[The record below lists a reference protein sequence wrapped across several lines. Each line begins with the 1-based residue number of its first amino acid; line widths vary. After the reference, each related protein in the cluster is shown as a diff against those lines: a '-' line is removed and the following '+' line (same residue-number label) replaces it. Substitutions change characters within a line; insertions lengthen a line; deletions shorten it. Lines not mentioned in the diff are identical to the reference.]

1 MADKRV
7 STRNSVMAGVGPNKT
22 GYSLSDGYQAPKF
35 SLESQTGNIYATGD
49 VSIKVDVEVSEAI
62 TGLKALQREAK
73 AATQALA
80 ELREEQAKRKGA
92 PSTVYEEYIENV
104 KRLAGDWYSEE
115 FRLANDII
123 YGAYSSGAEGDIYV
137 GRAQGTST
145 SVRALEA
152 TFKDVVYLTRES
164 RRSAPDLNG
173 KVVFVDQDVEILRG
187 HRIKR
192 LLKIVSIEDVPS
204 HDK

>member
-1 MADKRV
+1 MR
-7 STRNSVMAGVGPNKT
+7 S
-22 GYSLSDGYQAPKF
+22 
-35 SLESQTGNIYATGD
+35 
-49 VSIKVDVEVSEAI
+49 
-62 TGLKALQREAK
+62 
-73 AATQALA
+73 
-80 ELREEQAKRKGA
+80 ELREDQTEFVDTNYGR
-92 PSTVYEEYIENV
+92 YIENV

-137 GRAQGTST
+137 GRAMGTST

-152 TFKDVVYLTRES
+152 TFKDIVYLTIES

-173 KVVFVDQDVEILRG
+173 KVVFVDQDVEIPRG

>member
-7 STRNSVMAGVGPNKT
+7 SNEISV
-22 GYSLSDGYQAPKF
+22 
-35 SLESQTGNIYATGD
+35 
-49 VSIKVDVEVSEAI
+49 KVNVEVSEAI

-80 ELREEQAKRKGA
+80 ELREEQAKHEDT

-123 YGAYSSGAEGDIYV
+123 YGAYSSGAEG
-137 GRAQGTST
+137 
-145 SVRALEA
+145 
-152 TFKDVVYLTRES
+152 
-164 RRSAPDLNG
+164 
-173 KVVFVDQDVEILRG
+173 
-187 HRIKR
+187 
-192 LLKIVSIEDVPS
+192 
-204 HDK
+204 

>member
-7 STRNSVMAGVGPNKT
+7 STDFIVDEKGSAKDVRKAAGEINVK
-22 GYSLSDGYQAPKF
+22 
-35 SLESQTGNIYATGD
+35 
-49 VSIKVDVEVSEAI
+49 VSVEVSEAI

-92 PSTVYEEYIENV
+92 PSTVHEEYIKNV

-137 GRAQGTST
+137 GRAMGTST

-152 TFKDVVYLTRES
+152 TFKDVVYLTRETQ
-164 RRSAPDLNG
+164 RNAPNLNG
-173 KVVFVDQDVEILRG
+173 KVVFVDPGVSVPRG
-187 HRIKR
+187 QRIKR
-192 LLKIVSIEDVPS
+192 LLKVSCVDGNGVPC
-204 HDK
+204 